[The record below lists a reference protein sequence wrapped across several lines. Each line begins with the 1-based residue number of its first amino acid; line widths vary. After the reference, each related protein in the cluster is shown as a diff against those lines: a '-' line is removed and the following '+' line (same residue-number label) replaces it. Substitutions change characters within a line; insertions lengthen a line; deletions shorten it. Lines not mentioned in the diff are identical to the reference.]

1 MVLSSTAKEGGAITK
16 TLVYMTNPA
25 TGERECYRTTATPE
39 EVQQHID
46 EVFSPAGYYD
56 FEIKQEVQHEHERT
70 GSQGCRTAGAA
81 AHG

>member
-56 FEIKQEVQHEHERT
+56 FEIKQEVQHEHE
-70 GSQGCRTAGAA
+70 
-81 AHG
+81 

>member
-25 TGERECYRTTATPE
+25 TGERERYITTATPE

-70 GSQGCRTAGAA
+70 GSQGGPAAGAT

>member
-1 MVLSSTAKEGGAITK
+1 MRLRSYCHTQRG
-16 TLVYMTNPA
+16 LVYMTNPA

-56 FEIKQEVQHEHERT
+56 FEIK
-70 GSQGCRTAGAA
+70 
-81 AHG
+81 

>member
-70 GSQGCRTAGAA
+70 GSQG
-81 AHG
+81 

>member
-1 MVLSSTAKEGGAITK
+1 MVLYSTTKEGGVITK

-56 FEIKQEVQHEHERT
+56 FEIRQEAIT
-70 GSQGCRTAGAA
+70 
-81 AHG
+81 

>member
-1 MVLSSTAKEGGAITK
+1 MRLRSYCRTQRG
-16 TLVYMTNPA
+16 LVYMTNPA

-56 FEIKQEVQHEHERT
+56 FEIKQEVQYEHE
-70 GSQGCRTAGAA
+70 
-81 AHG
+81 